1 MNKKPK
7 EKPPKPDLVRVGLKI
22 STDTHRE
29 MRIAAIEHDV
39 TLGEMV
45 DILWAWNKERAKS

>member
-29 MRIAAIEHDV
+29 IRIAAIEHDV

-45 DILWAWNKERAKS
+45 DILWAWNKERAKR